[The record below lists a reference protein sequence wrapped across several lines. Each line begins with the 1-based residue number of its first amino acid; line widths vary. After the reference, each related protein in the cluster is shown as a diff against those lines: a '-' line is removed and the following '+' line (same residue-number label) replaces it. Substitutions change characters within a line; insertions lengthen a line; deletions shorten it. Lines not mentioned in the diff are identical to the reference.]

1 MFLGQT
7 RTAMPTRFFGRGGDQ
22 VPDDA
27 LARMSP
33 TELVKNVDTTDWGRL
48 QEGRIVSKEKALE
61 TYEDIVRGR
70 IDPALLEYAG
80 GNTFRGR
87 VFPIAPKGYNRV
99 LIAYEELLPITGD
112 RMLYRFPLP
121 GKKLSELKFSLQANT
136 GACKEPRF
144 QPDGAGKD
152 ESGGQVRFTRTWK
165 DEKPRGEVLFSCT
178 PADPRIQAISGQQGD
193 NGPCYTYVRLRPEV
207 PSVDKG
213 PAFASHAVFLLD
225 TSLCDNPKRFDV
237 SMRLLKHILES
248 DADIKQ
254 FNVLTFNVGSA
265 WLEPKG
271 WLPNTARARESVRQ
285 AGRLGAG
292 GRHRPLA
299 APWTS
304 WRSPGSTWWR
314 ARRSTAFC
322 CPMARS
328 PGAATTSAP
337 WWHALSAAVRS

>member
-1 MFLGQT
+1 
-7 RTAMPTRFFGRGGDQ
+7 MPTRFFGRGGDQ
-22 VPDDA
+22 LPADA

-33 TELVKNVDTTDWGRL
+33 TELVKHVDTTDWGRL

-99 LIAYEELLPITGD
+99 LLAYEELLPITGD

-121 GKKLSELKFSLQANT
+121 GKQLGELKFSLQVNT
-136 GACKEPRF
+136 AECKDVRF

-152 ESGGQVRFTRTWK
+152 ESGGQVRFTRPGRTRSRRARCCFRVRR
-165 DEKPRGEVLFSCT
+165 PM
-178 PADPRIQAISGQQGD
+178 PRIQAISGQQGE
-193 NGPCYTYVRLRPEV
+193 NGPCYTYARLRPDV

-225 TSLCDNPKRFDV
+225 TSLSEHPDRFDV
-237 SMRLLKHILES
+237 SMQLLKRILES
-248 DADIKQ
+248 DADIKH

-265 WLEPKG
+265 WLEAEG
-271 WLPNTARARESVRQ
+271 WLPNTAEARDKVF
-285 AGRLGAG
+285 ARLDGSCWKAPPMS
-292 GRHRPLA
+292 R

-304 WRSPGSTWWR
+304 WRSQASTWRR
-314 ARRSTAFC
+314 ARRSTASC
-322 CPMARS
+322 SPTARS
-328 PGAATTSAP
+328 PGA
-337 WWHALSAAVRS
+337 